1 MYVCMSVYRYVRVYV
16 CIMHLSRYVFCVC
29 IYICMNVC
37 IYICMNVC
45 KYACMYIYVRMS
57 VCKYVCM
64 YIRMYVCMCLVRLVV
79 VIETD

>member
-16 CIMHLSRYVFCVC
+16 CIMHLSRYVFC
-29 IYICMNVC
+29 VC